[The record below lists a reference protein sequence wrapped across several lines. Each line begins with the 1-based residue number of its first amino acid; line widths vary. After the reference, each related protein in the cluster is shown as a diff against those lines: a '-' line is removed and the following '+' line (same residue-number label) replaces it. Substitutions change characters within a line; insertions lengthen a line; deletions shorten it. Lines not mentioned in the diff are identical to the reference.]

1 VQRLAPLLFT
11 LVALL
16 LSAAMPAGAVTPLSR
31 VVDETLAAGSNA
43 QLPAQLSVPLGL
55 SRHGQPTPVLQLVG
69 QTGQLRHRFCV
80 SISHRHEILMLTE
93 DDASHATNAY
103 LLSVAGK
110 LRKAVTQTGDG
121 LPVTI
126 PRAHAALAFA
136 AERDYWSS
144 PARPRPAAH

>member
-1 VQRLAPLLFT
+1 MQRLAPLLFT

-16 LSAAMPAGAVTPLSR
+16 FNTTSPAGTVTPLSM
-31 VVDETLAAGSNA
+31 VVDEALAAGSDA
-43 QLPAQLSVPLGL
+43 LLPAQLSVPLGL
-55 SRHGQPTPVLQLVG
+55 ARHDQSTPVHQLVG
-69 QTGQLRHRFCV
+69 QTGQIRHRFCV

-93 DDASHATNAY
+93 DDASHATNVY

-110 LRKAVTQTGDG
+110 LRKAVTQAGDG

-144 PARPRPAAH
+144 HARPHSAAH